1 MPTPS
6 DGAGLGRCAPSNG
19 AGSGLRGGSSNSK
32 IRFVAE
38 HGALLAF
45 SALWRLLRC
54 FRGFCMNASASS
66 FLSRVHLFFAGLKGD
81 EFPNA
86 TTLAEAAGCS
96 RNTAQRTIYRMRDEY
111 LVPLDYDAGRKG
123 YFLKDR
129 KYELPQLLPAGKD
142 ELSAL
147 LLARDLV
154 RSFDAKDVATAIDK
168 LWHQIS
174 LNSQLVSV
182 ELEPLMGVFSSRGT
196 AVGRLAD
203 VGILQ
208 YIFAAARGDNVAV
221 KYRSPWRGNVA
232 KEYVGRVLHV
242 HFSNL
247 TLYLKFWDGAG
258 REIILNASF
267 IEEFRVL
274 DKDVELKPVKV
285 AAEDAPEDWLEGFG
299 VWSGEK
305 VVATEIRIAAPASF
319 YFAKEL
325 WHEDQVDTF
334 EGEVLVRKMPAIVSP
349 ELVRR
354 VLSIGK
360 YVVGI
365 EPKELRDAV
374 REEVIELG
382 KSL

>member
-1 MPTPS
+1 M
-6 DGAGLGRCAPSNG
+6 
-19 AGSGLRGGSSNSK
+19 
-32 IRFVAE
+32 
-38 HGALLAF
+38 
-45 SALWRLLRC
+45 
-54 FRGFCMNASASS
+54 
-66 FLSRVHLFFAGLKGD
+66 
-81 EFPNA
+81 
-86 TTLAEAAGCS
+86 
-96 RNTAQRTIYRMRDEY
+96 
-111 LVPLDYDAGRKG
+111 
-123 YFLKDR
+123 
-129 KYELPQLLPAGKD
+129 
-142 ELSAL
+142 
-147 LLARDLV
+147 
-154 RSFDAKDVATAIDK
+154 
-168 LWHQIS
+168 
-174 LNSQLVSV
+174 
-182 ELEPLMGVFSSRGT
+182 
-196 AVGRLAD
+196 
-203 VGILQ
+203 
-208 YIFAAARGDNVAV
+208 
-221 KYRSPWRGNVA
+221 
-232 KEYVGRVLHV
+232 LHV

-274 DKDVELKPVKV
+274 DKDVELKAVKV